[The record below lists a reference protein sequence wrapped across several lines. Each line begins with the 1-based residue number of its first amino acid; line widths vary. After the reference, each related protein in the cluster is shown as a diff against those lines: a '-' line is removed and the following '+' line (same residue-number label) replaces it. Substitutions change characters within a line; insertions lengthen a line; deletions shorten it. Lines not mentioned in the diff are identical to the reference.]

1 VKIWALPVGELDTQ
15 RLLGEHAELHVLYA
29 VITRGYKAWSK
40 HPETA
45 RFREHLGQVVARHR
59 EQVEEFA
66 VRGIAHRS
74 PLADPPPEEPY
85 TYSAEAEARDR
96 ALLRD
101 RQARGSKGK
110 RQKVKGKG
118 GAKG

>member
-45 RFREHLGQVVARHR
+45 RFREHLGQLAARHR
-59 EQVEEFA
+59 EQVGEFA
-66 VRGIAHRS
+66 ARGIAHRS
-74 PLADPPPEEPY
+74 PLANPPPEESY

-96 ALLRD
+96 ALLRE
-101 RQARGSKGK
+101 RQARGSKAK
-110 RQKVKGKG
+110 RQRVKGKG
-118 GAKG
+118 DEKG